1 MRVTAAPLDLPLRHP
16 FRISRGVQE
25 RAHALLV
32 SVEADGVTGIGE
44 AAPDSSGY
52 YGEKVETMLAAVLYL
67 EARLPDDP
75 LLREDALAG
84 MDAALHH
91 GHGALKSALDM
102 ALWDYAGKR
111 AGQPVYRLLGL
122 SPDRAPLTSLTI
134 GIDAP
139 EQMAQRAREAAGYP
153 ILKIKVG
160 TEQDVERVR
169 AIRDVTDA
177 TLRVDANAAWTPK
190 EALRAI
196 ERLAPFGIEFV
207 EQPVAGDDLAGLR
220 YVRERSPLP
229 IIADESCVTLA
240 DVPRV
245 AGCCDGI
252 NIKLAKCGGITNAL
266 KLVAAARA
274 HGLKVMLGC
283 MVSSSLA
290 ITAAAQISPL
300 VDYADLDGALL
311 IADDPF
317 AGVHVE
323 HGRMLLP
330 DEPGLGV
337 HRREALNTH
346 N

>member
-1 MRVTAAPLDLPLRHP
+1 MRVTAEPLDLPLRHP

-32 SVEADGVTGIGE
+32 SVEADSVTGIGE

-52 YGEKVETMLAAVLYL
+52 YGEKVETMLAALPYL
-67 EARLPDDP
+67 EARLPVDP
-75 LLREDALAG
+75 LLREEALAG

-122 SPDRAPLTSLTI
+122 NPDRAPLTSLTI
-134 GIDAP
+134 GIDTP
-139 EQMAQRAREAAGYP
+139 QEMAQRAREAADYP

-190 EALRAI
+190 EALHAI

-207 EQPVAGDDLAGLR
+207 EQPVAGHDLAGLR
-220 YVRERSPLP
+220 FVRERSPLP

-245 AGCCDGI
+245 ADCCDGI

-266 KLVAAARA
+266 KLIAAARA
-274 HGLKVMLGC
+274 HSLKVMLGC
-283 MVSSSLA
+283 MVSSSRA

-317 AGVHVE
+317 VGVRVE
-323 HGRMLLP
+323 RGRLLLP
-330 DEPGLGV
+330 EEPGLGV
-337 HRREALNTH
+337 RRLQSLDTED
-346 N
+346 

>member
-1 MRVTAAPLDLPLRHP
+1 MRITGEPLDLPLRHP

-25 RAHALLV
+25 RARSVQV
-32 SVEADGVTGIGE
+32 SIEVDGVTGIGE

-52 YGEKVETMLAAVLYL
+52 YGEKIETILAALPYL
-67 EARLPDDP
+67 EHSLPADP
-75 LLREDALAG
+75 LLREDALQR
-84 MDAALHH
+84 MDATLHH
-91 GHGALKSALDM
+91 GHGALKAAIDM
-102 ALWDYAGKR
+102 ALWDYAGQR

-122 SPDRAPLTSLTI
+122 DPLRAPLTSLTI
-134 GIDAP
+134 GIASPQD
-139 EQMAQRAREAAGYP
+139 MAQRAREAHDFP

-160 TEQDVERVR
+160 SDQDVERVR

-177 TLRVDANAAWTPK
+177 VLRVDANAAWTAK
-190 EALRAI
+190 EALRSI
-196 ERLAPFGIEFV
+196 EQLAPFGVEFV
-207 EQPVAGDDLAGLR
+207 EQPVAAEDLAGLAF
-220 YVRERSPLP
+220 VRDRSPLP

-240 DVPRV
+240 DLPRI
-245 AGCCDGI
+245 AACCDGI

-266 KLVAAARA
+266 KLIAAARA

-290 ITAAAQISPL
+290 ITAAAQLSPL

-317 AGVHVE
+317 AGVRVDR
-323 HGRMLLP
+323 GRLILP

-337 HRREALNTH
+337 HLAKGTGAA
-346 N
+346 

>member
-1 MRVTAAPLDLPLRHP
+1 MRVTAQPLDLPLHHP

-25 RAHALLV
+25 RAHSLFV
-32 SVEADGVTGIGE
+32 TIGADGIAGIGE

-52 YGEKVETMLAAVLYL
+52 YGEKVETMLAALPYL

-75 LLREDALAG
+75 LLREEALAG

-111 AGQPVYRLLGL
+111 AGQPLYRLLGFN
-122 SPDRAPLTSLTI
+122 PDHTPLTSLTI
-134 GIDAP
+134 GIDTP
-139 EQMAQRAREAAGYP
+139 DEMAQRAREATDYP

-177 TLRVDANAAWTPK
+177 MLRVDANAAWTPK
-190 EALRAI
+190 EALHAI
-196 ERLAPFGIEFV
+196 ERLLPFGIEFV
-207 EQPVAGDDLAGLR
+207 EQPVAGHDLAGLR
-220 YVRERSPLP
+220 FVRERSPLP
-229 IIADESCVTLA
+229 IVADESCVTLA

-245 AGCCDGI
+245 AECCDGI
-252 NIKLAKCGGITNAL
+252 NVKLAKCGGITNAL
-266 KLVAAARA
+266 KLFAAARA
-274 HGLKVMLGC
+274 HCLKVMLGC

-317 AGVHVE
+317 IGVRVE
-323 HGRMLLP
+323 RGRLLLP
-330 DEPGLGV
+330 SEPGLGV
-337 HRREALNTH
+337 QRREASIGNR
-346 N
+346 